1 VLAGPLWML
10 IQAEGNIKRYQFC
23 VFFVMMFSVPMSYL
37 LLYLKFDIYHV
48 WYMLLFLNLILLL
61 LRIYFVSEIVG
72 SNFFQNYLKKVM
84 LPAFIFLFMSSL
96 IFLMLSSFNLKQSL
110 LNLIVLNIF
119 GVFFIVVL
127 AFFLLLDSQQRE
139 SIYQLKV
146 KLRR

>member
-1 VLAGPLWML
+1 
-10 IQAEGNIKRYQFC
+10 
-23 VFFVMMFSVPMSYL
+23 
-37 LLYLKFDIYHV
+37 
-48 WYMLLFLNLILLL
+48 
-61 LRIYFVSEIVG
+61 SEIVG